1 MSANHR
7 SGRDHTGIDILDD
20 LEKSKKCKK
29 CIFRVPNV
37 LWRQN
42 PAAYT
47 PDVVSIGPFHHYRK
61 KRGKKEGNGEK
72 YFQLMERVKT
82 SYLKE
87 ILTVT
92 GTEIKNLEVLTAEV
106 IMLSDQKNEGEFEQ
120 REREF
125 DQRAREFYAEP
136 LRHIPSKDFIEMMI
150 VDGCFLIQL
159 FRKCNDPKLRAF
171 DDPVFNMDCMFH
183 FLCHDILLLEN
194 QLPWFVIHI
203 LYDLTHDI
211 YPDEASL
218 SILIMTALSILP
230 SLKQSCSSYNKHLR
244 RNNCHFAADY
254 LHILD
259 LIRSSIVI
267 PSGTKAVG
275 KESMSNP
282 EEHEVD
288 SGNKH
293 ERNNKV
299 VHEATIDP
307 DSHQIRT
314 ATTLSKADIKFE
326 SVEKESIMDIHF
338 ETGGCIRNGILKIP
352 LLNVGMSSET
362 LFRNLIAI
370 EQCYHGY
377 SNEVTSYAIFMD
389 NLISSKEDMELLC
402 KQKVIGNLMSDEDGC
417 KFFSNLYK
425 DIPHNKFSHNKFYY
439 SALCKQVNDRYQLRR
454 YTWLA
459 LLKIEKFSNPW
470 RLLAFGIAIIAL
482 FLTSWSSANNIR
494 VNWHK

>member
-7 SGRDHTGIDILDD
+7 SGRDHTVIDILDD
-20 LEKSKKCKK
+20 SEKSTN

-42 PAAYT
+42 PKAYT
-47 PDVVSIGPFHHYRK
+47 PDVVSIGPFHHYLE
-61 KRGKKEGNGEK
+61 KRGKKEGQGGKKGNGEK

-82 SYLKE
+82 RYLNE
-87 ILTVT
+87 ILAGMQNITM
-92 GTEIKNLEVLTAEV
+92 EELTAKVTE
-106 IMLSDQKNEGEFEQ
+106 LSDQKNEGDFEQ
-120 REREF
+120 R
-125 DQRAREFYAEP
+125 ARNFYAEP
-136 LRHIPSKDFIEMMI
+136 LHFSSEEFIKMMI

-159 FRKCNDPKLRAF
+159 FRKCDDPKLRALY
-171 DDPVFNMDCMFH
+171 DPVFNMDCMFH

-211 YPDEASL
+211 YRDEASL
-218 SILIMTALSILP
+218 SILIMKALSILP

-267 PSGTKAVG
+267 PLRTIEERPHKAAG

-293 ERNNKV
+293 KGNNEV
-299 VHEATIDP
+299 VHEAILDP
-307 DSHQIRT
+307 DLHQIRT
-314 ATTLSKADIKFE
+314 ASELSKADIKFK
-326 SVEKESIMDIHF
+326 SVEKKSIMDIQF
-338 ETGGCIRNGILKIP
+338 KEGRWYRNGILEIP
-352 LLNVGMSSET
+352 PLNVGMSSET

-377 SNEVTSYAIFMD
+377 SNEITSYAIFMD

-402 KQKVIGNLMSDEDGC
+402 KKKVIGNLMSDEDGC

-425 DIPHNKFSHNKFYY
+425 DIPHNKFYY
-439 SALCKQVNDRYQLRR
+439 VELCKKVNARYNMRW

-459 LLKIEKFSNPW
+459 LLKFEKFSNPW
-470 RLLAFGIAIIAL
+470 KVLAFVVAIIAL
-482 FLTSWSSANNIR
+482 TLTAWSQTNLIR
-494 VNWHK
+494 INWHK